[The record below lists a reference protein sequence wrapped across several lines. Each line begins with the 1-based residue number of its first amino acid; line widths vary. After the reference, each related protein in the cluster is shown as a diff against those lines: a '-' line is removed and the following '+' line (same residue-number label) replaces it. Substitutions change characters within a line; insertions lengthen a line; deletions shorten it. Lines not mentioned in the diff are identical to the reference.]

1 MARRKS
7 RRKRRRR
14 RKTRRYNKSRR
25 RRTRRRRRRSRR
37 RGGLSVGMNTVNLQR
52 KAIHG
57 YAKDEMVRKKD
68 KESINWQKGDGRCY
82 ITGRKFGL
90 LLREHHCRTCGKP
103 VSDKVSKNQQQIYR
117 WALYKTQGS
126 KNAFRECDIC
136 YEKENEA
143 INNVSG
149 KTREMAIAALRRA
162 MFENCKKHSNN
173 RKEIMEK
180 CRYRYPPRLPSS
192 LEIKKAGSFQ
202 DDEETRKYLGSNW
215 TVRKQINK
223 IYPARKKEEEQE
235 TDMMGIS
242 TLTRKAGLNAA
253 SRRPKSRQNRSLSR
267 AELKEKSRGH
277 SKTKKLG
284 NNIPT
289 AVPVGHQYEFP
300 EAEVVELGNRL

>member
-25 RRTRRRRRRSRR
+25 RSTRR
-37 RGGLSVGMNTVNLQR
+37 QR

-57 YAKDEMVRKKD
+57 HAKDEMVRKKD
-68 KESINWQKGDGRCY
+68 KESINWEKGDGKCY

-90 LLREHHCRTCGKP
+90 LLREHHCRTCGKA

-149 KTREMAIAALRRA
+149 KTRERAIAALRRA

-180 CRYRYPPRLPSS
+180 
-192 LEIKKAGSFQ
+192 
-202 DDEETRKYLGSNW
+202 
-215 TVRKQINK
+215 
-223 IYPARKKEEEQE
+223 
-235 TDMMGIS
+235 
-242 TLTRKAGLNAA
+242 
-253 SRRPKSRQNRSLSR
+253 
-267 AELKEKSRGH
+267 
-277 SKTKKLG
+277 
-284 NNIPT
+284 
-289 AVPVGHQYEFP
+289 
-300 EAEVVELGNRL
+300 